1 MKHSSASSLH
11 VQEHNYG
18 SARVWYDYIQLPRI
32 EALIDDCVVPRFV
45 YLHFCLTRQLAKAQV
60 QAREGHTDMTTN
72 QQMTDRALHTTKHE
86 TGEAVAERSKQ

>member
-18 SARVWYDYIQLPRI
+18 SARVQYDNIQLPRI

-45 YLHFCLTRQLAKAQV
+45 YLHFCLARQLAKAP
-60 QAREGHTDMTTN
+60 APESEGHTDITTN
-72 QQMTDRALHTTKHE
+72 QQTTDRALHTTKHE
-86 TGEAVAERSKQ
+86 TGEAVAQRSKQ